1 MRSDKTSGRAL
12 PLDRFFWYSCCCP
25 YFWGEGSV
33 PDRKASWASGEGAA
47 GGGGKEGVSPRGCG
61 ASTASGAR
69 AIKDQQSNFNQGLN
83 REITITAEDGREIY
97 HYTGKC
103 DIETQDRYI
112 LFEGDDGL
120 RRTIY
125 WGITDT
131 IIIEE
136 TGQ

>member
-1 MRSDKTSGRAL
+1 MTIAAVAL
-12 PLDRFFWYSCCCP
+12 LAILAVVGLFVSVMCFTDEPKRGVIVLLVVLLVWVGAFVAFKWY
-25 YFWGEGSV
+25 YG
-33 PDRKASWASGEGAA
+33 
-47 GGGGKEGVSPRGCG
+47 
-61 ASTASGAR
+61 STASGAR
-69 AIKDQQSNFNQGLN
+69 ALKDQQSNLNQGLN

-97 HYTGKC
+97 HYKGKC

-112 LFEGDDGL
+112 LFEGEDGL

-136 TGQ
+136 LKQ

>member
-1 MRSDKTSGRAL
+1 MIVGAIILLAMLGVFGIIAVIVIFATTDLKCGIIAL
-12 PLDRFFWYSCCCP
+12 LVFVLVMLACIFEFKWYYS
-25 YFWGEGSV
+25 
-33 PDRKASWASGEGAA
+33 
-47 GGGGKEGVSPRGCG
+47 
-61 ASTASGAR
+61 STASGAR
-69 AIKDQQSNFNQGLN
+69 ALKDQESNFNNGLN

-97 HYTGKC
+97 HYKGKC

-112 LFEGDDGL
+112 LFEGEDGL

-136 TGQ
+136 LN

>member
-1 MRSDKTSGRAL
+1 MTIAAVAL
-12 PLDRFFWYSCCCP
+12 LAILAVVGLFVSFMCFTDEPKLGVIVLLVVLLVWVGAFVAFKWY
-25 YFWGEGSV
+25 YG
-33 PDRKASWASGEGAA
+33 
-47 GGGGKEGVSPRGCG
+47 
-61 ASTASGAR
+61 STASGAR
-69 AIKDQQSNFNQGLN
+69 ALKDQQSNLNQGLN

-97 HYTGKC
+97 HYKGKC

-112 LFEGDDGL
+112 LFEGEDGL

-136 TGQ
+136 LAKNE

>member
-1 MRSDKTSGRAL
+1 MTIAAVAL
-12 PLDRFFWYSCCCP
+12 LAILAVVGLFVSFMCFTDEPKVGVIVLLVVLLVWVGAFVAFKWY
-25 YFWGEGSV
+25 YG
-33 PDRKASWASGEGAA
+33 
-47 GGGGKEGVSPRGCG
+47 
-61 ASTASGAR
+61 STASGAR
-69 AIKDQQSNFNQGLN
+69 ALKDQQSNLNQGLN

-97 HYTGKC
+97 HYKGKC

-112 LFEGDDGL
+112 LFEGEDGL

-136 TGQ
+136 LKQ

>member
-1 MRSDKTSGRAL
+1 MTVGAIILLIILGIVGIIISVAFLVYDPKTGVISL
-12 PLDRFFWYSCCCP
+12 LVCLLVWFWVLFGLKWY
-25 YFWGEGSV
+25 YG
-33 PDRKASWASGEGAA
+33 
-47 GGGGKEGVSPRGCG
+47 
-61 ASTASGAR
+61 STASGMR
-69 AIKDQQSNFNQGLN
+69 ALKDQQSNFNLNLN

-97 HYTGKC
+97 HYKGKC

-112 LFEGDDGL
+112 LFEGEDGL

-136 TGQ
+136 LGQ

>member
-1 MRSDKTSGRAL
+1 MTIGAVAL
-12 PLDRFFWYSCCCP
+12 LAILAVVGLFVSFMCFTDEPKVGIIVLLIVLLVWGGAFFALKWY
-25 YFWGEGSV
+25 YG
-33 PDRKASWASGEGAA
+33 
-47 GGGGKEGVSPRGCG
+47 
-61 ASTASGAR
+61 STASGMR
-69 AIKDQQSNFNQGLN
+69 AMKDQQSNLNQGLN

-97 HYTGKC
+97 HYKGKC

-112 LFEGDDGL
+112 LFEGEDGL

-136 TGQ
+136 LKQ

>member
-1 MRSDKTSGRAL
+1 MTVGAIILLVMLTIFGGFAVVSAFMTLDSKCGIIAL
-12 PLDRFFWYSCCCP
+12 LVTILILLSCFFGFRWYYS
-25 YFWGEGSV
+25 
-33 PDRKASWASGEGAA
+33 
-47 GGGGKEGVSPRGCG
+47 
-61 ASTASGAR
+61 STASGMR
-69 AIKDQQSNFNQGLN
+69 AVKDQQSNLNNGLN

-97 HYTGKC
+97 HYKGKC

-112 LFEGDDGL
+112 LFEGEDGL

-136 TGQ
+136 LN

>member
-1 MRSDKTSGRAL
+1 MTIGAVAL
-12 PLDRFFWYSCCCP
+12 LAILAVVGLFVSFMCFTDEPKVGIIVLLIVLLVWGGAFFALKWY
-25 YFWGEGSV
+25 YG
-33 PDRKASWASGEGAA
+33 
-47 GGGGKEGVSPRGCG
+47 
-61 ASTASGAR
+61 STASGAR
-69 AIKDQQSNFNQGLN
+69 ALKDQQSNLNQGLN

-97 HYTGKC
+97 HYKGKC

-112 LFEGDDGL
+112 LFEGEDGL

-136 TGQ
+136 LKQ

>member
-1 MRSDKTSGRAL
+1 MTVGAIILLIFLGIAGIIISVAFLVYDPKIGVISLLVCLLVWFGAL
-12 PLDRFFWYSCCCP
+12 FGLKWY
-25 YFWGEGSV
+25 YG
-33 PDRKASWASGEGAA
+33 
-47 GGGGKEGVSPRGCG
+47 
-61 ASTASGAR
+61 STASGMR
-69 AIKDQQSNFNQGLN
+69 ALKDQQSNFNLGLS

-97 HYTGKC
+97 HYKGKC

-112 LFEGDDGL
+112 LFEGEDGL

-136 TGQ
+136 LGQ

>member
-1 MRSDKTSGRAL
+1 MTIGAVAL
-12 PLDRFFWYSCCCP
+12 LAILAVVGLFVSFMCFTDEPKVGVIVLLIVLLVWGGAFFALKWY
-25 YFWGEGSV
+25 YG
-33 PDRKASWASGEGAA
+33 
-47 GGGGKEGVSPRGCG
+47 
-61 ASTASGAR
+61 STASGAR
-69 AIKDQQSNFNQGLN
+69 ALKDQQSNLNQGLN

-97 HYTGKC
+97 HYKGKC

-112 LFEGDDGL
+112 LFEGEDGL

-136 TGQ
+136 LKQ

>member
-1 MRSDKTSGRAL
+1 MTVGAIILLAILGVLGLIMVIGIFLSMDSKCGFFAL
-12 PLDRFFWYSCCCP
+12 LVFVLVMLACIFGFKWY
-25 YFWGEGSV
+25 YN
-33 PDRKASWASGEGAA
+33 
-47 GGGGKEGVSPRGCG
+47 
-61 ASTASGAR
+61 STASGAR
-69 AIKDQQSNFNQGLN
+69 ALKDQQSNFNKGLN

-97 HYTGKC
+97 HYKGKC

-112 LFEGDDGL
+112 LFEGEDGL

-136 TGQ
+136 LN

>member
-1 MRSDKTSGRAL
+1 MTIGAVAL
-12 PLDRFFWYSCCCP
+12 LAILAVVGLFVSFMCFTDEPKLGVIVLLVVLLVWVGAFVAFKWY
-25 YFWGEGSV
+25 YG
-33 PDRKASWASGEGAA
+33 
-47 GGGGKEGVSPRGCG
+47 
-61 ASTASGAR
+61 STASGAR
-69 AIKDQQSNFNQGLN
+69 ALKDQQSNLNQGLN

-97 HYTGKC
+97 HYKGKC

-112 LFEGDDGL
+112 LFEGEDGL

-136 TGQ
+136 LKQ

>member
-1 MRSDKTSGRAL
+1 MTIGAVAL
-12 PLDRFFWYSCCCP
+12 LAILAVVGLFVSFMCFTDEPKVGVIVLLIVLLVWGGAFFSLKWY
-25 YFWGEGSV
+25 YG
-33 PDRKASWASGEGAA
+33 
-47 GGGGKEGVSPRGCG
+47 
-61 ASTASGAR
+61 STASGMR
-69 AIKDQQSNFNQGLN
+69 ALKDQQSNLNQGLN

-97 HYTGKC
+97 HYKGKC

-112 LFEGDDGL
+112 LFEGEDGL

-136 TGQ
+136 LKQ

>member
-1 MRSDKTSGRAL
+1 MTVGAIILLIILGIVGIIISVAFLVYDPKTGFISL
-12 PLDRFFWYSCCCP
+12 LVCLLVWFWVLFGLKWY
-25 YFWGEGSV
+25 YG
-33 PDRKASWASGEGAA
+33 
-47 GGGGKEGVSPRGCG
+47 
-61 ASTASGAR
+61 STASGMR
-69 AIKDQQSNFNQGLN
+69 ALKDQQSNFNLNLN

-97 HYTGKC
+97 HYKGKC

-112 LFEGDDGL
+112 LFEGEDGL

-136 TGQ
+136 LGQ

>member
-1 MRSDKTSGRAL
+1 MTIGAVAL
-12 PLDRFFWYSCCCP
+12 LAILAVVGLFVSFMCFTDEPKVGIIVLLIVLLVWGGAFFALKWY
-25 YFWGEGSV
+25 YG
-33 PDRKASWASGEGAA
+33 
-47 GGGGKEGVSPRGCG
+47 
-61 ASTASGAR
+61 STASGAR
-69 AIKDQQSNFNQGLN
+69 ALKDQQSNLNQGLN

-97 HYTGKC
+97 HYKGKC

-112 LFEGDDGL
+112 LFEGEDGL

-136 TGQ
+136 LK

>member
-1 MRSDKTSGRAL
+1 MTIGAIVLLVMLAIFGVFAVVSAFVMADSKCGIIVLLVAILVLLSC
-12 PLDRFFWYSCCCP
+12 FFGFKWYYS
-25 YFWGEGSV
+25 
-33 PDRKASWASGEGAA
+33 
-47 GGGGKEGVSPRGCG
+47 
-61 ASTASGAR
+61 STASGMR
-69 AIKDQQSNFNQGLN
+69 AVKDQQSNLNNGLN

-97 HYTGKC
+97 HYKGKC

-112 LFEGDDGL
+112 LFEGEDGL

-136 TGQ
+136 LD

>member
-1 MRSDKTSGRAL
+1 MTVGAIISLVMLAIFGVFAVVGAFISFDSKCGIIAL
-12 PLDRFFWYSCCCP
+12 LVVILILLSCIFGFKWYYS
-25 YFWGEGSV
+25 
-33 PDRKASWASGEGAA
+33 
-47 GGGGKEGVSPRGCG
+47 
-61 ASTASGAR
+61 STASGMR
-69 AIKDQQSNFNQGLN
+69 AIKDQQSNFNKGLN

-97 HYTGKC
+97 HYKGKC

-112 LFEGDDGL
+112 LFEGEDGL

-136 TGQ
+136 LN

>member
-1 MRSDKTSGRAL
+1 MTVGAIILLIILGIVGIIISVAFLVYDPKTGFISL
-12 PLDRFFWYSCCCP
+12 LVCLLVWFWVLFGIKWY
-25 YFWGEGSV
+25 YG
-33 PDRKASWASGEGAA
+33 
-47 GGGGKEGVSPRGCG
+47 
-61 ASTASGAR
+61 STASGMR
-69 AIKDQQSNFNQGLN
+69 ALKDQQSNFNLNLN

-97 HYTGKC
+97 HYKGKC

-112 LFEGDDGL
+112 LFEGEDGL

-136 TGQ
+136 LGQ

>member
-1 MRSDKTSGRAL
+1 MTVGAIVFLVFLGFVGIIASVMGFVTDTKVGIITL
-12 PLDRFFWYSCCCP
+12 LVCLIFFIGTLFGFKWY
-25 YFWGEGSV
+25 YG
-33 PDRKASWASGEGAA
+33 
-47 GGGGKEGVSPRGCG
+47 
-61 ASTASGAR
+61 STASGMR
-69 AIKDQQSNFNQGLN
+69 ALKDQESNFNQGLN

-97 HYTGKC
+97 HYKGKC

-136 TGQ
+136 LSMGQ

>member
-1 MRSDKTSGRAL
+1 MTVGAIVLLVILGFGAIIISIMGFVCDTKVGIITLLLCLLCFIGT
-12 PLDRFFWYSCCCP
+12 FVGFKWY
-25 YFWGEGSV
+25 YG
-33 PDRKASWASGEGAA
+33 
-47 GGGGKEGVSPRGCG
+47 
-61 ASTASGAR
+61 STASGMR
-69 AIKDQQSNFNQGLN
+69 ALKDQESNFNQGLN

-97 HYTGKC
+97 HYKGKC

-112 LFEGDDGL
+112 LFEGEDGL

-136 TGQ
+136 LSMGQ

>member
-1 MRSDKTSGRAL
+1 MTVGAIILLIILGIVGIIISVAFLVYDPKAGVISL
-12 PLDRFFWYSCCCP
+12 LVCLLVWFWVLFGLKWY
-25 YFWGEGSV
+25 YG
-33 PDRKASWASGEGAA
+33 
-47 GGGGKEGVSPRGCG
+47 
-61 ASTASGAR
+61 STASGMR
-69 AIKDQQSNFNQGLN
+69 ALKDQQSNFNLDLN

-97 HYTGKC
+97 HYKGKC

-112 LFEGDDGL
+112 LFEGEDGL

-136 TGQ
+136 LGQ